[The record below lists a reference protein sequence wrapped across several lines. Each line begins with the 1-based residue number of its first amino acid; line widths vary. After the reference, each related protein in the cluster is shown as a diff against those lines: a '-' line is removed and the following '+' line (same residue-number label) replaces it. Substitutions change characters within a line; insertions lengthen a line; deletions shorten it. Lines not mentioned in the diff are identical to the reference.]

1 MLDLDKIYCCD
12 VLEGLSKLDD
22 NSIDL
27 IITSPI
33 YNKKGFNKGSSKVRK
48 GDVWHHTID
57 YGGDVN
63 IDNMDETDY
72 ENWQID
78 IINECIRVLKPNGS
92 FFYNHKNRVRKN
104 EMVSPLKWIEKS
116 NAICRQQIVWN
127 RFSSPNMDKCRYI
140 PCTEF
145 IFWLIKQHKNPRF
158 KRLDGD
164 IDFPT
169 EVWNFAPE
177 LKNKHPAPFPI
188 KLPDNIIPCVA
199 QGEPITVLD
208 PFMGSGTVALSAI
221 KHKCHYIGFD
231 KIQEYVDMANQRIKE
246 FSEKLE

>member
-104 EMVSPLKWIEKS
+104 EMVSPLKWID
-116 NAICRQQIVWN
+116 N
-127 RFSSPNMDKCRYI
+127 RLY
-140 PCTEF
+140 
-145 IFWLIKQHKNPRF
+145 
-158 KRLDGD
+158 G
-164 IDFPT
+164 
-169 EVWNFAPE
+169 
-177 LKNKHPAPFPI
+177 
-188 KLPDNIIPCVA
+188 
-199 QGEPITVLD
+199 
-208 PFMGSGTVALSAI
+208 
-221 KHKCHYIGFD
+221 IGFLRPTW
-231 KIQEYVDMANQRIKE
+231 INVDISLAQNS
-246 FSEKLE
+246 FFG